1 MIPVKPKL
9 KVDVPV
15 IYDDTTAPWRDFRAN
30 LLSNFDEFTVSRSKD
45 FRKIVVLPKNWQN
58 YRKICR

>member
-15 IYDDTTAPWRDFRAN
+15 IYDDTTAPWRNFRAK
-30 LLSNFDEFTVSRSKD
+30 LLSNFDEFTVSCSKD
-45 FRKIVVLPKNWQN
+45 FRKIV
-58 YRKICR
+58 I